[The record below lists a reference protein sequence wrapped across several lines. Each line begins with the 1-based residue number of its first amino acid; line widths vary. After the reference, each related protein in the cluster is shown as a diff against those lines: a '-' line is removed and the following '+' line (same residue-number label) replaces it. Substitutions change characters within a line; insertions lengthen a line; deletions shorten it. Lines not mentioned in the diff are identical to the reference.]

1 MRLPPTTTEEA
12 AGRALGKA
20 SAGPFLAPSA
30 YAAEEAGGPP
40 MKDSLGR
47 PIHSR
52 LAKPEWVATAMLENS
67 LQKAGARGS
76 LVPPLKIV
84 GERSRKYAAAL
95 AAVRQDIENKRV
107 GVALTGDDMYTMAR
121 HQQVMKA
128 QEELARQNDNL
139 TSSLQRQSEELQHA
153 KSQVRFLQRYATE
166 QKARSA
172 KHKTVA
178 HLHAVPEAL
187 KKFRAPL
194 GVLGGGGVKPI
205 DPAPDRWGARN
216 VEPGRGTKKTIT
228 AANRKETYDR
238 AAGKLRKIQQRDDL
252 SPETKKDTL
261 ASALGEMARTQ
272 AMAELA
278 GRDIVI
284 EDSPPLA
291 PGKAAPAAAAGE
303 STPLKDSQ
311 GNPIRAVRKRKPL
324 ARHSIPSQ
332 IEKSRKLI
340 QQKKRAPRGG
350 RPAWNQDRTPAK
362 GAEELSMVEVE
373 RRERVRRQAQSE
385 RARTVR
391 ASRATPVRSRYAP
404 SPGKAGAVDLSEATE
419 YIQNSVRGVVS
430 AAEDRIGQLVQG
442 MMQQMSEHYQKLAG
456 RQAPGAE
463 LFTWPAGQ
471 AVSYDPEIQEN
482 VMMVDRQRTQPA
494 GPPVAATLPP
504 AFQQMQQML
513 QQMQAGLPAAA
524 APRMG
529 VPFPILGNEWRA
541 ADANAAGGPVT
552 PDQSTLFVQDRS
564 QAAQASF
571 LGGGTPARP
580 DSGRATPL
588 RFSASGASTARAL
601 PPAVVTLPERLVGTL
616 VERRAAYRRQQEIL
630 DAPLQEEEGGA
641 FDRIAVAEDLANDLV
656 EGILGDC
663 IDEMLGHLDYYC
675 ETLFSNEFLPAGP
688 ENQAELSGVEEQFTA
703 SLAGEF
709 TGEFTESPVS
719 SRSDPV
725 STSPEA
731 SPPEAGRRPS
741 DDSRSERKYSSEFS
755 ESIIEEALAGG
766 SD

>member
-95 AAVRQDIENKRV
+95 AAVRQDIKNKRV

-332 IEKSRKLI
+332 RRAGSSSSR
-340 QQKKRAPRGG
+340 RSGPR
-350 RPAWNQDRTPAK
+350 
-362 GAEELSMVEVE
+362 
-373 RRERVRRQAQSE
+373 
-385 RARTVR
+385 
-391 ASRATPVRSRYAP
+391 
-404 SPGKAGAVDLSEATE
+404 
-419 YIQNSVRGVVS
+419 
-430 AAEDRIGQLVQG
+430 
-442 MMQQMSEHYQKLAG
+442 
-456 RQAPGAE
+456 
-463 LFTWPAGQ
+463 
-471 AVSYDPEIQEN
+471 
-482 VMMVDRQRTQPA
+482 
-494 GPPVAATLPP
+494 
-504 AFQQMQQML
+504 
-513 QQMQAGLPAAA
+513 AAA
-524 APRMG
+524 ARRGTRTGPRRRARRSSAW
-529 VPFPILGNEWRA
+529 WRWS
-541 ADANAAGGPVT
+541 GG
-552 PDQSTLFVQDRS
+552 S
-564 QAAQASF
+564 
-571 LGGGTPARP
+571 GCGARP
-580 DSGRATPL
+580 RASGPGRSGR
-588 RFSASGASTARAL
+588 
-601 PPAVVTLPERLVGTL
+601 
-616 VERRAAYRRQQEIL
+616 
-630 DAPLQEEEGGA
+630 
-641 FDRIAVAEDLANDLV
+641 
-656 EGILGDC
+656 
-663 IDEMLGHLDYYC
+663 
-675 ETLFSNEFLPAGP
+675 
-688 ENQAELSGVEEQFTA
+688 
-703 SLAGEF
+703 
-709 TGEFTESPVS
+709 
-719 SRSDPV
+719 
-725 STSPEA
+725 
-731 SPPEAGRRPS
+731 AGRRPS
-741 DDSRSERKYSSEFS
+741 GVVTRRARARRAQSTCRRRPSTSRTVC
-755 ESIIEEALAGG
+755 GG
-766 SD
+766 WCRRPRTGSASWSRA

>member
-12 AGRALGKA
+12 AGRALEKA
-20 SAGPFLAPSA
+20 SAGPFLPPSA

-52 LAKPEWVATAMLENS
+52 LAKPEWVATAMLESS

-76 LVPPLKIV
+76 LVPPLKVV

-178 HLHAVPEAL
+178 HLHTVPEAL

-194 GVLGGGGVKPI
+194 GGLGGGGVKAI

-291 PGKAAPAAAAGE
+291 RGKAAPAAAAGE
-303 STPLKDSQ
+303 FTPLKDSQ

-340 QQKKRAPRGG
+340 EQKKRAPRGG
-350 RPAWNQDRTPAK
+350 RPAWNQDRTPSNGAK
-362 GAEELSMVEVE
+362 QLSMVEAE
-373 RRERVRRQAQSE
+373 RRERVRRQAQSKQ
-385 RARTVR
+385 ARQVR

-463 LFTWPAGQ
+463 LFTRPAGQ

-482 VMMVDRQRTQPA
+482 VMMVDRQRAQPA
-494 GPPVAATLPP
+494 GPPVPAALPP

-541 ADANAAGGPVT
+541 ADANAVGGLVT
-552 PDQSTLFVQDRS
+552 PDQSTLLVQDRS
-564 QAAQASF
+564 QAAQAASF

-588 RFSASGASTARAL
+588 RFSASGASTARA
-601 PPAVVTLPERLVGTL
+601 PPPVVVTLPERLVDTL
-616 VERRAAYRRQQEIL
+616 VERRAAYRRQQAIL
-630 DAPLQEEEGGA
+630 DAPLQGEEGGA

-656 EGILGDC
+656 EGIMGDC

-688 ENQAELSGVEEQFTA
+688 EHRAELSGVEEQFTA
-703 SLAGEF
+703 SLA
-709 TGEFTESPVS
+709 GEFTESPVS

-725 STSPEA
+725 STSPEV

-755 ESIIEEALAGG
+755 ESIIEEALAG